1 MYTLNRKNVNKN
13 KYPTTI
19 MQFGEGNFLRAFVDW
34 QIDKLN
40 EQTGL
45 NAGVAIIRPID
56 YDTLPLL
63 NTQDGLYTSII
74 RGINEQGESVSNERI
89 ISCVNEEIP
98 IYKEF
103 DKYLQLAESE
113 DLKLIFS
120 NTTEAGIEYISE
132 DSLTDKPAKAFPAKL
147 TQWLFHRFNHFNG
160 ASDRGMIIIPCELID
175 YNGEKLKEIVLK
187 YCQLWDLPS
196 EFVSWLNEHNY
207 FCSSL
212 VDRIV
217 TGFPRDEHQ
226 HLQEQFGYYDNFMV
240 TAEYFHLFVIQ
251 GPQHLADVLC
261 LEGSDVN
268 IKIVDD
274 IAPYKQRKV
283 AILNGA
289 HTAMVPLAYMA
300 NIDSVGEA
308 LASPLI
314 EKYAS
319 KLIFEEIIPTL
330 SLPKDE
336 LQVFANDVLNRFRNP
351 YICHL
356 LMSIS
361 LNSMTK
367 FKTRLLPQLEQYIVD
382 NKTVPAL
389 IATAI
394 AGQILF
400 YRGERNGQPI
410 ELSDSPEWI
419 TLFKSI
425 WQQHQDGAITLKE
438 LVSSVLG
445 AEWHW
450 EKDLNE
456 LTGLTDL
463 VTEQLNSMLTT
474 SVEETLS
481 KQVEL

>member
-1 MYTLNRKNVNKN
+1 
-13 KYPTTI
+13 
-19 MQFGEGNFLRAFVDW
+19 
-34 QIDKLN
+34 
-40 EQTGL
+40 
-45 NAGVAIIRPID
+45 
-56 YDTLPLL
+56 
-63 NTQDGLYTSII
+63 
-74 RGINEQGESVSNERI
+74 
-89 ISCVNEEIP
+89 
-98 IYKEF
+98 
-103 DKYLQLAESE
+103 
-113 DLKLIFS
+113 
-120 NTTEAGIEYISE
+120 
-132 DSLTDKPAKAFPAKL
+132 
-147 TQWLFHRFNHFNG
+147 
-160 ASDRGMIIIPCELID
+160 
-175 YNGEKLKEIVLK
+175 
-187 YCQLWDLPS
+187 
-196 EFVSWLNEHNY
+196 
-207 FCSSL
+207 
-212 VDRIV
+212 
-217 TGFPRDEHQ
+217 
-226 HLQEQFGYYDNFMV
+226 
-240 TAEYFHLFVIQ
+240 
-251 GPQHLADVLC
+251 
-261 LEGSDVN
+261 
-268 IKIVDD
+268 
-274 IAPYKQRKV
+274 
-283 AILNGA
+283 
-289 HTAMVPLAYMA
+289 VPLAYMA

-314 EKYAS
+314 EKYVS
-319 KLIFEEIIPTL
+319 KLIFDEIIPTL

-389 IATAI
+389 ITTAI

-425 WQQHQDGAITLKE
+425 WQQHHDGAITLKE

-445 AEWHW
+445 AKWHW
-450 EKDLNE
+450 DKDLNE